1 MKTPGLTF
9 SADTHQYRLD
19 GVAIPS
25 VTQIMEPLSRAKYKT
40 IDEGILRAAAKRGSD
55 VHEAIEFYVK
65 YGIMEC
71 HPEAEP
77 YVTAYMKW
85 AHEYNPQTIQTE
97 QATWHKQLMYA
108 GTIDTVSI
116 VNGKKTLIDYKTTAE
131 LNDML
136 TSVQLEAYTQALRSH
151 GIDIEQKAILHLRK
165 DETYQFKLYPLHDIE
180 AWKTFS
186 ALLTIRAHIKKYGG

>member
-1 MKTPGLTF
+1 MPTLTF
-9 SADTHQYRLD
+9 TEETHQYRLD
-19 GVAIPS
+19 GIVIPS

-40 IDEGILRAAAKRGSD
+40 IDEDILRTAAKRGSS

-85 AHEYNPQTIQTE
+85 AKEHHPQTIQTE

-108 GTIDTVSI
+108 GTIDTVS
-116 VNGKKTLIDYKTTAE
+116 VVAGKKTLIDYKTTAE

-136 TSVQLEAYTQALRSH
+136 TTVQLEAYTQALRSH
-151 GIDIEQKAILHLRK
+151 GVDIEQKAILHLRK
-165 DETYQFKLYPLHDIE
+165 DGTYRFKVYPLHDVQ
-180 AWKTFS
+180 AWKTFG
-186 ALLTIRAHIKKYGG
+186 ALLTIRDHIKKYGG